1 MQQTDRLL
9 TPAEAAAYI
18 GVSKS
23 TLQAWRSQRPDLLPV
38 VRLTARTIRYRIAD
52 LLSLKETPE

>member
-1 MQQTDRLL
+1 MQQSERLL
-9 TPAEAAAYI
+9 TPAEAAVYI

-52 LLSLKETPE
+52 LLSLKETRE